1 MEPWIGKDTV
11 RTRYGTVRGFED
23 EADTIVWKAI
33 PFARPP
39 VGELRW
45 KAPRD
50 PETWNGVRA
59 KSEFSDGSL
68 QTWGNNGVIKGS
80 EDCLYLN
87 VWRPRTSERDLP
99 VYVWIHGGG
108 NIVQTPT
115 HKIAHGANVAGQ
127 SNMIFV
133 SMNYR
138 LGEFGWFSHPALR
151 TGKMGD
157 EYDDSGN
164 YGTLDIIKSLEWVR
178 DNIEMFGG
186 NPDCVFVAGESA
198 GAFNTLILLISP
210 AAEGLFHRAMSQ
222 SGRQNTYLVSE
233 GDAGAQAVIA
243 HLLVNDGSAC
253 SLEEAEKMRD
263 GMTSGEIAAYLRSK
277 SFSDFARCRR
287 AVPFKAAFEDGAVIS
302 VDGFHSIR
310 TGTYPNK
317 VPVIIGM
324 NKEEAKFRMFFSEAF
339 PDDEE
344 LYEHV
349 SCFVSDLKKATGC
362 DDILRM
368 LRENEDQP
376 DVYGYQFLWGARGR
390 GGASVMPEPYG
401 FRLGAAH
408 GLDIPF
414 FLDTDRVYG
423 PIDREIFTD
432 DNYAGRKALT
442 REMMAYVA
450 QFART
455 GNPNAPQLTRT
466 RWSPWSN
473 DTGGPKCILFDADKN
488 AANIRMT
495 AEEVTEQGVRARLDA
510 LPETLRSRVKETMV
524 RMQAVSV
531 FDAAG

>member
-1 MEPWIGKDTV
+1 MEFWTGKDTV

-23 EADTIVWKAI
+23 EADTSAWKAI

-39 VGELRW
+39 VDELRW

-59 KSEFSDGSL
+59 ETEFSNRSL
-68 QTWGNNGVIKGS
+68 QTWGSSGAITGS

-108 NIVQTPT
+108 NTVQTPT

-151 TGKMGD
+151 TG
-157 EYDDSGN
+157 
-164 YGTLDIIKSLEWVR
+164 WVR

-186 NPDCVFVAGESA
+186 NPDCVLVAGESA
-198 GAFNTLILLISP
+198 GAFNTLTLLISP

-222 SGRQNTYLVSE
+222 SGRQNTYLVAE
-233 GDAGAQAVIA
+233 GDAGAQAVLA
-243 HLLVNDGSAC
+243 YLLVNDGSA
-253 SLEEAEKMRD
+253 SSPEEAEKMRD
-263 GMTSGEIAAYLRSK
+263 GMASGEIAAYLRSK
-277 SFSDFARCRR
+277 SFSDFVRCRR

-302 VDGFHSIR
+302 VDGFHSLR

-317 VPVIIGM
+317 IPVIIGM
-324 NKEEAKFRMFFSEAF
+324 NKEEAKFRLFFSEAF

-349 SCFVSDLKKATGC
+349 SGFASDLKKATGC

-368 LRENEDQP
+368 LRENADQP

-390 GGASVMPEPYG
+390 NGASVMPEPYG

-414 FLDTDRVYG
+414 FLNTDRVYG
-423 PIDREIFTD
+423 PIDREIFTE

-473 DTGGPKCILFDADKN
+473 DTGGPKCILFDADKT
-488 AANIRMT
+488 ATNIRMT
-495 AEEVTEQGVRARLDA
+495 AGEATEKGVRARLDA
-510 LPETLRSRVKETMV
+510 LPESLRSRVKETMA
-524 RMQAVSV
+524 RMQAVSA
-531 FDAAG
+531 FDATG

>member
-1 MEPWIGKDTV
+1 MESWTGEDVV
-11 RTRYGTVRGFED
+11 RTRYGIVRGFED
-23 EADTIVWKAI
+23 EANTHVWKAI
-33 PFARPP
+33 PFAKPP
-39 VGELRW
+39 AGELRW

-50 PETWNGVRA
+50 PETWSGIRA
-59 KSEFSDGSL
+59 ETGFSNVSL
-68 QTWGNNGVIKGS
+68 QTWGNGGVIKGS

-108 NIVQTPT
+108 NTVQIPT
-115 HKIAHGANVAGQ
+115 HRIAHGANVAGQ

-151 TGKMGD
+151 TGKAGD

-164 YGTLDIIKSLEWVR
+164 YGTLDILKSLEWVR

-198 GAFNTLILLISP
+198 GAFNTLTLLISP
-210 AAEGLFHRAMSQ
+210 AAKGLFHRAMSQ
-222 SGRQNTYLVSE
+222 SGRQNTCRVAE
-233 GDAGAQAVIA
+233 GDASAQTVIA
-243 HLLVNDGSAC
+243 HLMVKDDSAP
-253 SLEEAEKMRD
+253 SLEEAEKIRD

-277 SFSDFARCRR
+277 PFSDFVRCRR

-302 VDGFHSIR
+302 VDGFRSLR
-310 TGTYPNK
+310 AGMYPNK

-324 NKEEAKFRMFFSEAF
+324 NKEEAKFMLFFSEAF

-349 SCFVSDLKKATGC
+349 SSFSSDLKKATGC
-362 DDILRM
+362 DGILHK
-368 LRENEDQP
+368 LRENADQP
-376 DVYGYQFLWGARGR
+376 NVYGYQFLWGARSR
-390 GGASVMPEPYG
+390 NGASVIPEPYG

-414 FLDTDRVYG
+414 FLNTDRVYG
-423 PIDREIFTD
+423 PVDREIFTD
-432 DNYAGRKALT
+432 DNYPGRKALT
-442 REMMAYVA
+442 GEMMAYVA

-455 GNPNAPQLTRT
+455 GNPNAPQITRT

-473 DTGGPKCILFDADKN
+473 DIGGPKCILFDADN
-488 AANIRMT
+488 NTTNIRMT
-495 AEEVTEQGVRARLDA
+495 AEEVTEKGVRSRLEA
-510 LPETLRSRVKETMV
+510 LPESLRNRVKETIAG
-524 RMQAVSV
+524 MQAVSA
-531 FDAAG
+531 FDATG